1 VYVHAKV
8 CVVDDVW
15 ATVGSNNF
23 NTRSWTHDSE
33 LVAAV
38 LDSERDGRAPAD
50 PAGLG
55 DGARGLARRLRLEL
69 MREHLDLP
77 DDTDLLDPD
86 HAAATVRARAAA
98 LDAWHA
104 GGAHG
109 ARPPGRLRRHVPG
122 HEQVRLT
129 LRRRWLID
137 PAYRMVLDP
146 DGRPLGARL
155 RRIY

>member
-1 VYVHAKV
+1 M
-8 CVVDDVW
+8 
-15 ATVGSNNF
+15 GSNNL

-38 LDSERDGRAPAD
+38 LDDERDGRAPAD

-55 DGARGLARRLRLEL
+55 DGARGVARRLRLEL
-69 MREHLDLP
+69 MREHLGLD

-86 HAAATVRARAAA
+86 RAAATVRERAAA
-98 LDAWHA
+98 LDAWYAA
-104 GGAHG
+104 GARGP
-109 ARPPGRLRRHVPG
+109 RPPGRLRRHAPG
-122 HEQVRLT
+122 HEQIPVRL
-129 LRRRWLID
+129 RDRWFIG

-146 DGRPLGARL
+146 DGRPWGARL